1 MDLAS
6 YGPYWVLS
14 ARRVNSKLPFKLS
27 RGSQMTRNVRNIPAF
42 VAGYGP
48 VRPFTGV
55 DAVSR
60 AITRCA
66 VDVRTETTG
75 RTKLLPD
82 IVTALRECGV
92 RDGAVLSFHHHL
104 RNGDHVMNM
113 VLDQAARLG
122 LRDLKVA
129 PSSIFP
135 VHAPLV
141 EHMKTGVVTGVYT
154 GYVAGPVAEAISAGM
169 LENPAVLQT
178 HGGRARAIESGELT
192 IDVAFVAAPTADDY
206 GNINGVQ
213 GRSAC
218 GVLGYAEVDVR
229 AARRVVVVTDNLVA
243 YPACPAEITQDFV
256 DFVVAVPE
264 IGDATQIVSGS
275 TQITEDPAGLEIARV
290 AADIIHASGMLIDGF
305 SFQTGAGG
313 VSLAVAKYVEERMRS
328 KNVRGSFAAGGVT
341 GTIVEMLEEGLFQSI
356 FDVQCF
362 DLRAVRSYRE
372 NPLHQGMSASLYG
385 NPCNRGA
392 VVNRLDT
399 MILGAAEVDLDFNV
413 NVSTRSNG
421 VLLGGSGGHADTAF
435 GSKLAIVTTKL
446 RAGKFAKIVENVT
459 TVTTPGSTIDVVV
472 TEAGVAVNPR
482 RADLADRLATAG
494 INVVPIA
501 RLHDL
506 ANADTQRPVSPASSG
521 RIVAL
526 QQYRD
531 GSVIDVLTKVASAS
545 QF

>member
-1 MDLAS
+1 
-6 YGPYWVLS
+6 
-14 ARRVNSKLPFKLS
+14 
-27 RGSQMTRNVRNIPAF
+27 MTKNVRNIPT
-42 VAGYGP
+42 VVPGYGP
-48 VRPFTGV
+48 VRPFSGV
-55 DAVSR
+55 DAATQTVTR
-60 AITRCA
+60 AA
-66 VDVRTETTG
+66 VNMRTETTG

-82 IVTALRECGV
+82 IATALRECGV

-104 RNGDHVMNM
+104 RNGDHVMNL
-113 VLDQAARLG
+113 VVDQAARLG
-122 LRDLKVA
+122 LRDLKLA
-129 PSSIFP
+129 ASSIFP

-141 EHMKTGVVTGVYT
+141 EHMKSGVVTGVYS
-154 GYVAGPVAEAISAGM
+154 GYVAGPVAQAISAGM
-169 LENPAVLQT
+169 LKNPAVLQT

-218 GVLGYAEVDVR
+218 GVLGYAEVDAR
-229 AARRVVVVTDNLVA
+229 AARRVVAVTDNLVA

-275 TQITEDPAGLEIARV
+275 TRITQDSAGLEIARV
-290 AADIIHASGMLIDGF
+290 ASEVINASGLLVDGF

-313 VSLAVAKYVEERMRS
+313 ISLAVAKYVEERMKSR
-328 KNVRGSFAAGGVT
+328 KVRGGFAAGGVT
-341 GTIVEMLEEGLFQSI
+341 GTIVEMLEEGLFRSV

-362 DLRAVRSYRE
+362 DMRAVHSYRE
-372 NPLHQGMSASLYG
+372 NPLHRGMSASLYA
-385 NPCNRGA
+385 NPWNRGA

-413 NVSTRSNG
+413 NVSTRSDG
-421 VLLGGSGGHADTAF
+421 VLLGGSGGHADTAS

-446 RAGKFAKIVENVT
+446 RAGQFAKIVENVT

-472 TEAGVAVNPR
+472 TEAGVAVNPLR
-482 RADLADRLATAG
+482 EDLADRLATAG
-494 INVVPIA
+494 VKLVPLAKLYDLARADMAVPILPA
-501 RLHDL
+501 RG
-506 ANADTQRPVSPASSG
+506 G

-531 GSVIDVLTKVASAS
+531 GSVIDVLTEVASGRRT
-545 QF
+545 